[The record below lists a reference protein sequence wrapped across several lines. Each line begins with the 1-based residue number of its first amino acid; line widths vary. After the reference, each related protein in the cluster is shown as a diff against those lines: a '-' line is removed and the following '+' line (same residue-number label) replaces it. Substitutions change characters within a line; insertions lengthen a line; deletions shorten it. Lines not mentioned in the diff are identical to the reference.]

1 MAVDS
6 ITVKPY
12 EVPTDVDKSEV
23 ITTALKFNTDTIESF
38 CTKYIGTSKVGRRKL
53 LKKIA
58 SGVDDVVYTIS
69 FLFEKAPSG
78 YAVISY
84 SLSIDDYDIISLEDQ
99 LYFTI
104 SEFTLD
110 IDYINDRIKSVFK

>member
-1 MAVDS
+1 MAVEN
-6 ITVKPY
+6 IIVKPY
-12 EVPTDVDKSEV
+12 EVPIGVDKSEV

-38 CTKYIGTSKVGRRKL
+38 CTKYIGTSKVGKRKL

-84 SLSIDDYDIISLEDQ
+84 SLSNGDYDIISLDGQ
-99 LYFTI
+99 SYYTI

-110 IDYINDRIKSVFK
+110 IDYINDTIKSVFK

>member
-1 MAVDS
+1 MAVDN
-6 ITVKPY
+6 IIVKPY
-12 EVPTDVDKSEV
+12 EVPIGVDKSEV

-38 CTKYIGTSKVGRRKL
+38 CTKYIGTSKAGRRKL

-84 SLSIDDYDIISLEDQ
+84 SVSIDDYNIISLDSQ